1 MNTTTDVE
9 VGTNGIG
16 RSMIWM
22 GGNIKIGD
30 LIQRYADLKDNFGL
44 NAYQLAYS
52 INMSESSL
60 SRVFTKRHKAQ
71 TSTLIALDVALT
83 EWEKF
88 LYEEESEDE

>member
-16 RSMIWM
+16 RSMIWI

-44 NAYQLAYS
+44 NAYQLA
-52 INMSESSL
+52 
-60 SRVFTKRHKAQ
+60 
-71 TSTLIALDVALT
+71 
-83 EWEKF
+83 
-88 LYEEESEDE
+88 